1 MLRCDTVR
9 GQEAALTIRNLDL
22 ALGPRS
28 VAVIG
33 AEGGLGARV
42 LGNLLDG
49 GFAGPVWPVA
59 EGLARLR
66 GRDCVARI
74 ADLPGVPDVAVVAS
88 PPETL
93 PEVIGALGARGCR
106 LAVVVSGGEPD
117 PGLKLAMLAAARPYL
132 LRVIGPNAL
141 GLVAPAVKFNASHAP
156 CGANAGTV
164 ALVAQSGTIAA
175 TVLDWAAD
183 RGIGFSHVV
192 SLGEMADVDVAD
204 WLDLLAGD
212 GRTRAILVY
221 LEGIPEARKFI
232 SAARAAARLK
242 PVIAVKAGRSP
253 EAARAAE
260 THSGALTGA
269 DAVADAALRR
279 AGILRVTGL
288 GDLFAAAETVGRF
301 RPLAGARLGIVTNSG
316 GAGVLAV
323 DRLFEQQ
330 GALGGL
336 APETLARLDAALGE
350 GSWSRGNP
358 VDIGGFSPP
367 ARYVAALEAVAGDP
381 GVDALLVMNCPTV
394 PGAPVAVAEAVA
406 GRVAKGMIDGKP
418 LFACWMGGAAA
429 REGRAILRAS
439 GIASYDAPAA
449 AAAAVQHLTAWGRA
463 QTALLHVPDRA
474 TEAALAATPAAEA
487 RAVVAGIFAAVAAE
501 KRRLLT
507 APEATAVM
515 EAYGVPVA
523 PLRVAGTVEAVAAL
537 AEEMLR
543 ESRALVVKLVSRDV
557 AHKSDLG
564 GVVLDVTSA
573 AGAEAAARSI
583 AAGLAE
589 GQPGARLDG
598 FALSPMLRR
607 GDAQELILGVGR
619 DPVFGPVILFGAG
632 GVATEVFRDTA
643 VALPPLDSG
652 LAADLIGR
660 TRAGRVLAGFR
671 GHAPADTAAVGA
683 ALIALSH
690 LVEDF
695 PCLRSLDVNPLI
707 ADADGVLALD
717 ARIEIEPGDML
728 RRAPNPDLAIRPYPA
743 AWRRSFA
750 VGDETW
756 ELRPVRPADALLYP
770 DFMARV
776 AAEDLRR
783 RFMAAVRSLPEQMA
797 LRLTQLDYDRDMAFV
812 ALTPAGELAGVSRIS
827 SDPDRR
833 VAEYALLVRS
843 DLAGRGLGTQLMT
856 ILIDYAR
863 ATGLERLDGPVLA
876 DNRGM
881 QGLVRRLGFEIA
893 RDPDDPGVVMSRLVL

>member
-1 MLRCDTVR
+1 M
-9 GQEAALTIRNLDL
+9 TIRNLEL

-33 AEGGLGARV
+33 ADTALGGRV
-42 LGNLLDG
+42 LGNLVSG
-49 GFAGPVWPVA
+49 GFGGPVWPVVDGGSGGIPA
-59 EGLARLR
+59 GVAQLC
-66 GRDCVARI
+66 GRDCVQRI
-74 ADLPGVPDVAVVAS
+74 ADLPGVPDVAVVAT
-88 PPETL
+88 PPGTL
-93 PEVIGALGARGCR
+93 PDVVAALGARGCR
-106 LAVVVSGGEPD
+106 LAVVVSGGATD
-117 PGLKLAMLAAARPYL
+117 PALKLAMLAAARPYL

-141 GLVAPAVKFNASHAP
+141 GLVVPAAKFNASHAP
-156 CGANAGTV
+156 CAVGAGSV
-164 ALVAQSGTIAA
+164 ALLAQSGTIAA
-175 TVLDWAAD
+175 TLLDWAAD
-183 RGIGFSHVV
+183 RGIGISHAV
-192 SLGEMADVDVAD
+192 SLGEMTDVDVAD
-204 WLDLLAGD
+204 YLDLLAGD
-212 GRTRAILVY
+212 GKTRAILVY
-221 LEGIPEARKFI
+221 LEAIPEARKFI

-269 DAVADAALRR
+269 DAVVDAALRR

-288 GDLFAAAETVGRF
+288 ADLFAAAETVGRF
-301 RPLAGARLGIVTNSG
+301 RPLDKARLGIVTNSG

-323 DRLFEQQ
+323 DRLVEKR
-330 GALGGL
+330 GALAQL
-336 APETLARLDAALGE
+336 APSTIDRLDAMVQASDPTDG
-350 GSWSRGNP
+350 GWSGANP
-358 VDIGGFSPP
+358 ADIGGPAPP
-367 ARYVAALEAVAGDP
+367 ARYLAALETLAGDP
-381 GVDALLVMNCPTV
+381 GVDALLVMNCPTE
-394 PGAPVAVAEAVA
+394 PGAQVTVAGAVA
-406 GRVAKGMIDGKP
+406 GRVRKGLVDGKP

-429 REGRAILRAS
+429 REGRGILRAS
-439 GIASYDAPAA
+439 GVASYDAPAA
-449 AAAAVQHLTAWGRA
+449 AAAAVEHLTAWGRA
-463 QTALLHVPDRA
+463 QAALLHVPDRA
-474 TEAALAATPAAEA
+474 TEAALAATPAGA
-487 RAVVAGIFAAVAAE
+487 RELVAGILAPVAAE

-515 EAYGVPVA
+515 AAYGVPVA
-523 PLRVAGTVEAVAAL
+523 PLHVVADVEAVAGVA
-537 AEEMLR
+537 AEMLR
-543 ESRALVVKLVSRDV
+543 ACHALVVKLVSRDV

-573 AGAEAAARSI
+573 AAAVEAARGI
-583 AAGLAE
+583 ATRLAD

-598 FALSPMLRR
+598 FALSPMVRR

-652 LAADLIGR
+652 LAADLIAR
-660 TRAGRVLAGFR
+660 TSAGRVLAGFR
-671 GHAPADTAAVGA
+671 GHAPADSAAVAA

-717 ARIEIEPGDML
+717 ARIEIAPGDML

-750 VGDETW
+750 VGDEMW
-756 ELRPVRPADALLYP
+756 EVRPVRPADALLYP
-770 DFMARV
+770 DFLARV
-776 AAEDLRR
+776 VAEDMRR
-783 RFMAAVRSLPEQMA
+783 RFMVAVRSLPEQMA
-797 LRLTQLDYDRDMAFV
+797 LRLTQLDYDREMAFV
-812 ALTPAGELAGVSRIS
+812 ALTPEGQLAGVSRIS

-856 ILIDYAR
+856 ILIEYAR
-863 ATGLERLDGPVLA
+863 ATGLERLEGQVLA
-876 DNRGM
+876 DNGGM
-881 QGLVRRLGFEIA
+881 QGLVRRLGFTIE
-893 RDPDDPGVVMSRLVL
+893 RQPDDPGIVMSRLVL